1 MPLMRATADWYNG
14 DHEGRVERGQEFET
28 SEYRATELERV
39 GLAVRAISET
49 RKTRVVADEP
59 APETSSPSPSPENPE
74 PPRKA
79 PAKRKR

>member
-14 DHEGRVERGQEFET
+14 DHEGHVERGQEFET
-28 SEYRATELERV
+28 SEYRAMELEQA
-39 GLAVRAISET
+39 GLAVRALSET
-49 RKTRVVADEP
+49 KKTRVLADKPEP
-59 APETSSPSPSPENPE
+59 EPD